1 MDDRSREF
9 SKRYAAR
16 MGKPPSMMQ
25 AGVYSSVLNHIKS
38 IQAANTK
45 DPAAVVKDLQGRTF
59 NDAFAKRQAARG

>member
-1 MDDRSREF
+1 
-9 SKRYAAR
+9 